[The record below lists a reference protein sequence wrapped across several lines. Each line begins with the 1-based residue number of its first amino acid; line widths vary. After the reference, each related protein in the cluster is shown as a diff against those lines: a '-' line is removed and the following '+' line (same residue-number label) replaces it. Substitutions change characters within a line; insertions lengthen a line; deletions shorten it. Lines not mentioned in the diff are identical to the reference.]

1 MLKKLLSVLTLC
13 VSGLCQAESFTH
25 EQGTVE
31 LPHTPTRIVTLEW
44 SLTEIALDLG
54 VTPLA
59 MAEVDGYRQWVVE
72 PALPPSVVDLGS
84 RREPN
89 LERLQALKP
98 DLILVPSDYVPML
111 DKLQAIAPVMV
122 LSIYTEQRNPWQRAS
137 EITEKM
143 GAVLGKQAQASAL
156 LAHVDAQ
163 FATYRSQL
171 SGITAPIALIN
182 ITDPRH
188 VRVYGG
194 QGLYQATLD
203 QLGLS
208 NAWQGETNYWGFATS
223 GIEQL
228 KVKPGAS
235 LFYFQPVPE
244 QTLATLSQS
253 PLWRARD
260 FVRDNRLHSLEP
272 VWAFGG
278 LHAAERLAGQL
289 SRALA
294 GE

>member
-1 MLKKLLSVLTLC
+1 MLKKILSVLTLC
-13 VSGLCQAESFTH
+13 ASGLCQAQSFSH
-25 EQGTVE
+25 ELGTVE
-31 LPHTPTRIVTLEW
+31 LAQTPTRIVTLEW
-44 SLTEIALDLG
+44 SLAEIALDLD
-54 VTPLA
+54 VTPIA

-72 PALPPSVVDLGS
+72 PALPQNVADLGS

-98 DLILVPSDYVPML
+98 DLILVPNDYAPML
-111 DKLQAIAPVMV
+111 DKLQKIAPVMV
-122 LSIYTEQRNPWQRAS
+122 LSIYTEQRNPWQRAREVT
-137 EITEKM
+137 EIM
-143 GAVLGKQAQASAL
+143 ASVLGKQTQANAL

-163 FATYRSQL
+163 FAIYRSQL
-171 SGITAPIALIN
+171 SGITAPIALVN

-203 QLGLS
+203 KLGLS

-228 KVKPGAS
+228 NVKPGAS

-244 QTLATLSQS
+244 QTLATLNQS

-260 FVRDNRLHSLEP
+260 FVREQRVHSLEP
-272 VWAFGG
+272 VWAFGA

-289 SRALA
+289 SRALT